1 MGVVQ
6 GVRKAKRL
14 RTEAQLLSAKEV
26 LCPDEF
32 KSSDKA
38 LARSNAEFGA
48 TERWNY
54 TVACMQAHEGVQE
67 LVHNVRCD
75 RGGPHEVLGGR
86 HLQLGRKGRILWS
99 SSGTHIISV
108 DMLGSNQFCHSKTV
122 QNALR
127 KRCKL
132 DSVVSITFLFMVPNL
147 LCI

>member
-6 GVRKAKRL
+6 GVRKTKRL

-54 TVACMQAHEGVQE
+54 TVACMQAH
-67 LVHNVRCD
+67 
-75 RGGPHEVLGGR
+75 RG
-86 HLQLGRKGRILWS
+86 
-99 SSGTHIISV
+99 
-108 DMLGSNQFCHSKTV
+108 
-122 QNALR
+122 
-127 KRCKL
+127 CK
-132 DSVVSITFLFMVPNL
+132 SWSITCDATEVGPMKYLAVGIFNL
-147 LCI
+147 DAGVASFGPPRAPIL